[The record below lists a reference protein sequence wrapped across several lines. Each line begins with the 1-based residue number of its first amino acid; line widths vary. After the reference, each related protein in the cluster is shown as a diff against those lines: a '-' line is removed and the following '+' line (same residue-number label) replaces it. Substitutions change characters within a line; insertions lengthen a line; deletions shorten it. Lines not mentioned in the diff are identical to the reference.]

1 MWYND
6 LTYLINNLKSY
17 LYLELDILQN
27 EEHPNQIIRN
37 IT

>member
-6 LTYLINNLKSY
+6 FTYLINNLKSY

-27 EEHPNQIIRN
+27 EEHSNQIIRN